1 MKRPTH
7 CPYCSEPVEKMRPYE
22 AHAPP
27 DERDNY
33 PPAVGVEDEAAT
45 PEPVTWDTVR
55 CERMHPCGHLFRK
68 SDMRAWDAGDVKDS
82 ELGERVVNPKSTVE

>member
-1 MKRPTH
+1 MKRPPH

-22 AHAPP
+22 TPTPP

-33 PPAVGVEDEAAT
+33 PPTVGVEDETPT

-55 CERMHPCGHLFRK
+55 CTRMHPCGHLFRK
-68 SDMRAWDAGDVKDS
+68 SDMGAWDSGNVRDV
-82 ELGERVVNPKSTVE
+82 ELGERVVNPQSPV